1 MPVCSCTQ
9 IYQNTREYA
18 AAGACERALAL
29 SLPPQQ
35 TAMPQTAPTPFSRAN
50 GSARVA
56 SASDSSRTR
65 KGATQ
70 ELCHSREKH
79 SPAAR
84 GILEVHR

>member
-29 SLPPQQ
+29 SLPPQS
-35 TAMPQTAPTPFSRAN
+35 TAMPQTAPTPFSRAKRA
-50 GSARVA
+50 ARVA
-56 SASDSSRTR
+56 FASDSSTTR

-70 ELCHSREKH
+70 ELSHSRETQ
-79 SPAAR
+79 PR
-84 GILEVHR
+84 GTRNP